1 MKLGAVEYMTKRAND
16 LATFRAAKRAGLK
29 GIEPMVTRNEL
40 LSPGQERLKG
50 LKEAQRKTGLAVTSL
65 MLSEHNFERGVAM
78 SDPAQVLAAYEDIR
92 KAVDWAVEL
101 GAGVILVPFFG
112 PAELSTKE
120 DFERAVRG
128 FQGICP
134 YALAKGVKLG
144 YEGTY
149 SAAEIRRLAKRVNS
163 EAFGCYF
170 DVGNV
175 VWRGM
180 DTATEVR
187 GLRGLIVQVHMKDT
201 QVGPSDVQMGQGRVN
216 YPETVKALR
225 EVGFDGWVVL
235 ESRPYPD
242 SPDTPPPPPAAV
254 AYDVKFTRSWLP
266 ELDHHLNLS

>member
-1 MKLGAVEYMTKRAND
+1 MKLGAVEYMTKRASD

-29 GIEPMVTRNEL
+29 GVEPMITRSEL
-40 LSPGQERLKG
+40 FSPGQERLKA
-50 LKEAQRKTGLAVTSL
+50 LKEAQRKTGLAIPSM

-78 SDPAQVLAAYEDIR
+78 SDPAKVEAAYEDIR

-128 FQGICP
+128 FQGICA

-149 SAAEIRRLAKRVNS
+149 PAAEIRRLAKRVNS
-163 EAFGCYF
+163 KAFGCYF
-170 DVGNV
+170 DFGNV

-180 DTATEVR
+180 DTATEIR
-187 GLRGLIVQVHMKDT
+187 GLRDLIVQVHIKDT
-201 QVGPSDVQMGQGRVN
+201 QVGPSDVQMGEGRVN
-216 YPETVKALR
+216 YAESVKALR

-242 SPDTPPPPPAAV
+242 DPQSPPPPAKDV
-254 AYDVKFTRSWLP
+254 VYDVKFTRSWLP
-266 ELDHHLNLS
+266 ELA

>member
-16 LATFRAAKRAGLK
+16 LATFRAAKRVGLR
-29 GIEPMVTRNEL
+29 GIEPMITRDEL
-40 LSPGQERLKG
+40 FSPGQERLKS
-50 LKEAQRKTGLAVTSL
+50 LKEAQQKTGLAIPSM
-65 MLSEHNFERGVAM
+65 MLSEHNSERGVAM
-78 SDPAQVLAAYEDIR
+78 SDPAKVEAAYEDIR

-112 PAELSTKE
+112 PAELTTKA

-134 YALAKGVKLG
+134 YALEKGVKLG

-149 SAAEIRRLAKRVNS
+149 PWAEIRKLADRVKS
-163 EAFGCYF
+163 KAFGCYF
-170 DVGNV
+170 DFGNV

-180 DTATEVR
+180 DTATEIR
-187 GLRGLIVQVHMKDT
+187 GLGNLIVQVHMKDT
-201 QVGPSDVQMGQGRVN
+201 QVGPSDVPMGKGRVN
-216 YPETVKALR
+216 YVESVKALR

-242 SPDTPPPPPAAV
+242 DPQSPPPPPRDV
-254 AYDVKFTRSWLP
+254 AYDVQFTRAWLP
-266 ELDHHLNLS
+266 ELQ